1 MVRRVRAKSTVGYAG
16 LYCAERDTRVATLP
30 LGYADGVPVAASNRG
45 EVLIRGQRFRI
56 AGRVSMDATGVDVGE
71 APVEGDGSFYV
82 NVAGDVP
89 FYLEILDDVG
99 RPLHTMRESYLH
111 ALVQAGAMP
120 LILPLIEDEE
130 KLRTAYE
137 RLDGLLLAGGGD
149 IDPAMYGEP
158 CHPATGNPGAIV
170 WRRP

>member
-1 MVRRVRAKSTVGYAG
+1 MSSTPTSA
-16 LYCAERDTRVATLP
+16 P
-30 LGYADGVPVAASNRG
+30 LIGVPCGLHYPPESPA
-45 EVLIRGQRFRI
+45 
-56 AGRVSMDATGVDVGE
+56 
-71 APVEGDGSFYV
+71 
-82 NVAGDVP
+82 
-89 FYLEILDDVG
+89 

-130 KLRTAYE
+130 KLRTGYE

-158 CHPATGNPGAIV
+158 RHPATGNVQP
-170 WRRP
+170 RRDGVEATLSRGSR